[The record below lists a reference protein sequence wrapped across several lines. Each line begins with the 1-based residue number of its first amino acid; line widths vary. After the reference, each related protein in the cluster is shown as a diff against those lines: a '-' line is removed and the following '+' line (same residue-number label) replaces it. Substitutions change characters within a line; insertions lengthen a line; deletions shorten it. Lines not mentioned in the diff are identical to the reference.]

1 MDDQQLNNYITK
13 LKKQKH
19 CNQNL
24 FIKGLV
30 LVGAGD

>member
-1 MDDQQLNNYITK
+1 MDDHKLNNYITK
-13 LKKQKH
+13 LKKHKH
-19 CNQNL
+19 SNQNL